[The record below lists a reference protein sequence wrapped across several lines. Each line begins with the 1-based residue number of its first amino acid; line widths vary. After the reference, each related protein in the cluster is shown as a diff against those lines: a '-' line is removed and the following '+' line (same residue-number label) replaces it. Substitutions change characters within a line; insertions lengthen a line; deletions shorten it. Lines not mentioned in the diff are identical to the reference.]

1 MKQKKILII
10 DDSALMRRVLS
21 DIINSD
27 DRFIVCDMAGN
38 GLEAYDKISRN
49 PGQYDIVLLDIN
61 MPKMNGIEFM
71 EEINRLKLKL
81 TVVVVSTI
89 AVEGATETIRLLEL
103 GAFDFVTK
111 PNSFVEAKTNVF
123 HDKVLN
129 CLVCAAGL
137 DGGGG
142 RQGSAAGPD
151 RDEGRK
157 SSTAV
162 PPKLERVETK
172 PVVSAR
178 APVVRRPHKAVRKD
192 ASKLIVL
199 ACSTG
204 GPKALQQV
212 VPKLPKN
219 LDAPMVIVQHM
230 PSGFT
235 ETLALRLNDLSEITV
250 KEAAD
255 GECLKKGTV
264 YIAKGGSQLRIK
276 KGTASSYVLCVTNE
290 PARNG
295 LKPCADITYESLL
308 DSDYEDITCVVL
320 TGMGGDG
327 TAGIKQLND
336 KHNIYVIG
344 QEASTCTVYGMPRV
358 LHEEGLAD
366 VMLPLEEVAGE
377 IIKNVGV
384 R

>member
-1 MKQKKILII
+1 MRQKKILII

-21 DIINSD
+21 DIISTD

-89 AVEGATETIRLLEL
+89 AVEGAAETIRLLEL

-129 CLVCAAGL
+129 CLSCAAGL
-137 DGGGG
+137 EGG
-142 RQGSAAGPD
+142 RQGSTAGP
-151 RDEGRK
+151 EGTGARK
-157 SSTAV
+157 SSTVV
-162 PPKLERVETK
+162 PPKLERNEIK
-172 PVVSAR
+172 PVISAR

-192 ASKLIVL
+192 ASKLVVL

-212 VPKLPKN
+212 VPKLPVN

-235 ETLALRLNDLSEITV
+235 ETLASRLDDLSEITV

-276 KGTASSYVLCVTNE
+276 KGMASSYVLSVTDE

-344 QEASTCTVYGMPRV
+344 QDASTCTVYGMPRV
-358 LHEEGLAD
+358 LYEEGLAD